1 MFSNFSVFAFSVTV
15 RMAFIA
21 VLMAPWACQRPRG
34 VGHTGIPGR
43 ALAVD
48 ATRPPSGAPVFGNVP
63 RRAAAISGLHL
74 RASRSDRVL
83 RWTQRLR
90 AQEKLAKSS
99 PVSCCATAVC
109 CCATAVLVANGFQ
122 TYGISP
128 VGMWNAGNR
137 P

>member
-1 MFSNFSVFAFSVTV
+1 MG
-15 RMAFIA
+15 
-21 VLMAPWACQRPRG
+21 QRAGMSPEDLASAR
-34 VGHTGIPGR
+34 VPKCR
-43 ALAVD
+43 A
-48 ATRPPSGAPVFGNVP
+48 
-63 RRAAAISGLHL
+63 
-74 RASRSDRVL
+74 RSDRVL

-109 CCATAVLVANGFQ
+109 CCATALLVVNGFQ
-122 TYGISP
+122 TCGISP